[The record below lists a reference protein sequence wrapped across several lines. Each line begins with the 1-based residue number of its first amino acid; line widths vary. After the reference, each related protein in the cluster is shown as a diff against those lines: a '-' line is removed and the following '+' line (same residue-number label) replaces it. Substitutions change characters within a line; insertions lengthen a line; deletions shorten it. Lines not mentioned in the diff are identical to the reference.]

1 MFNLTKS
8 GYMNKQLKSC
18 GKQLVK
24 WTTVVVLV
32 TGLNGCVAMSGLSA
46 AMSIYDMLGGS
57 SVLSGLANNILT
69 SSMSDPR
76 LSSMLSTI
84 NPSTATPQIT
94 NQLCSLLGGGCAAPF
109 TTQQVAAG
117 SARLTP
123 EQQSAVSDNLGNALN
138 AVTSNTMVR
147 NAVVNSLGS
156 QVSGILGAL
165 L

>member
-1 MFNLTKS
+1 MLNLIKS

-18 GKQLVK
+18 GKQLAK
-24 WTTVVVLV
+24 WTSVVVLV
-32 TGLNGCVAMSGLSA
+32 TGLNGCAAVSGLNA

-57 SVLSGLANNILT
+57 SVLSSLANTILT

-94 NQLCSLLGGGCAAPF
+94 NQLCSLLGGNCIAPF
-109 TTQQVAAG
+109 TQQQVAAG

>member
-1 MFNLTKS
+1 
-8 GYMNKQLKSC
+8 MNKQLKSC
-18 GKQLVK
+18 GKQLAK
-24 WTTVVVLV
+24 WTSVVVLV
-32 TGLNGCVAMSGLSA
+32 TGLNGCAAVSGLNA

-57 SVLSGLANNILT
+57 TILNGLVNNLLT

-84 NPSTATPQIT
+84 NPGTATPQIT
-94 NQLCSLLGGGCAAPF
+94 NQLCSLLGGNCIAPF
-109 TTQQVAAG
+109 TEQQVVAG
-117 SARLTP
+117 AARLTP

-138 AVTSNTMVR
+138 TVTSNTLVR
-147 NAVVNSLGS
+147 NAVINSLGS

>member
-1 MFNLTKS
+1 
-8 GYMNKQLKSC
+8 MNKQLKSC
-18 GKQLVK
+18 GKHLAK
-24 WTTVVVLV
+24 WTSVVVLV
-32 TGLNGCVAMSGLSA
+32 TGLNGCAAVSGLNA

-84 NPSTATPQIT
+84 NPDTATPQIT
-94 NQLCSLLGGGCAAPF
+94 NQLCSLLGGNCIAPF
-109 TTQQVAAG
+109 TEQQVAAG
-117 SARLTP
+117 AARLTP
-123 EQQSAVSDNLGNALN
+123 EQQSAVSDNLGNALDT
-138 AVTSNTMVR
+138 VTGNTLVR
-147 NAVVNSLGS
+147 NAVINSLGS

>member
-1 MFNLTKS
+1 
-8 GYMNKQLKSC
+8 MNKQLKSC
-18 GKQLVK
+18 GKQLAK
-24 WTTVVVLV
+24 WTSVVILI
-32 TGLNGCVAMSGLSA
+32 TGLNGCAAIAGLNA

-57 SVLSGLANNILT
+57 SVLSGLANTILT

-76 LSSMLSTI
+76 LSGMLSTI
-84 NPSTATPQIT
+84 NPDTATPQIT
-94 NQLCSLLGGGCAAPF
+94 NQLCSLLGGNCIAPF
-109 TTQQVAAG
+109 TQQQVAEG

-123 EQQSAVSDNLGNALN
+123 EQQSAISDNLGNALN
-138 AVTSNTMVR
+138 AVTSNPMVR

>member
-1 MFNLTKS
+1 
-8 GYMNKQLKSC
+8 MNKQLKSC
-18 GKQLVK
+18 GKQLAK
-24 WTTVVVLV
+24 WTSVVILI
-32 TGLNGCVAMSGLSA
+32 TGLNGCAAIAGLNA

-57 SVLSGLANNILT
+57 SVLSGLANTILT

-76 LSSMLSTI
+76 LSGMLSTI
-84 NPSTATPQIT
+84 NPDTATPQIT
-94 NQLCSLLGGGCAAPF
+94 NQLCSLLGGNCIAPF
-109 TTQQVAAG
+109 TQQQVAEG

-138 AVTSNTMVR
+138 AVTSNPMVR

>member
-1 MFNLTKS
+1 
-8 GYMNKQLKSC
+8 MNKQLKAC
-18 GKQLVK
+18 GKQLTK
-24 WTTVVVLV
+24 WTSIVVLI
-32 TGLNGCVAMSGLSA
+32 TGLNGCAAIATLNT

-57 SVLSGLANNILT
+57 SVLNGLVNNLLT
-69 SSMSDPR
+69 ASMSDPR

-84 NPSTATPQIT
+84 NPNTATPQIS
-94 NQLCSLLGGGCAAPF
+94 NQLCSILGGGCIAPF
-109 TTQQVAAG
+109 TEQQVAAG
-117 SARLTP
+117 AARLTP

-147 NAVVNSLGS
+147 NTVINSLGS